1 MSRLPGRDAAA
12 LIVVDMQNGFLRPG
26 GSCDRIGLPVDR
38 LAAAVEPCARLVA
51 AARSASVPVIFTRY
65 VYRADFRDGGLLVAE
80 IMPALRECNALVA
93 GSDDAAIVT
102 ELTPR
107 EGEYVLDKNR
117 PSSFYATPLETWL
130 NGLGVD
136 ELVVCGVT
144 TNCCVETTVRDASQ
158 RDYRT
163 FVVED
168 AVAEFDAERHSIALR
183 SMGMLFAHVV
193 NVEQVLGSWN
203 RQVSSAAPP

>member
-1 MSRLPGRDAAA
+1 MTRLPGKERAA
-12 LIVVDMQNGFLRPG
+12 LVVVDMQNGFLREG
-26 GSCDRIGLPVDR
+26 GSCDRIGLPVTR
-38 LAAAVEPCARLVA
+38 LAAAIEPCVKLVA
-51 AARSASVPVIFTRY
+51 AARSAGVPVIFTRY
-65 VYRADFRDGGLLVAE
+65 VYRADFRDGGLLVEE

-93 GSDDAAIVT
+93 GSDDA
-102 ELTPR
+102 ELVDELRPR

-130 NGLGVD
+130 NGLGVE

-168 AVAEFDAERHSIALR
+168 AVAEFDEERHAVALR
-183 SMGMLFAHVV
+183 SMGMLFAHPVRV
-193 NVEQVLGSWN
+193 DQVI
-203 RQVSSAAPP
+203 AAWQ

>member
-1 MSRLPGRDAAA
+1 MVPRADKCA
-12 LIVVDMQNGFLRPG
+12 LVVVDMQNGFCFKG
-26 GSCDRIGLPVDR
+26 GSCDRIGLPVER
-38 LAAAVEPCARLVA
+38 LETAIEPCRRLIA
-51 AARSASVPVIFTRY
+51 AARRAGVPVIFTRY
-65 VYRADFRDGGLLVAE
+65 VYRPDFRDGGVLVE
-80 IMPALRECNALVA
+80 ELMPALREHRALVA
-93 GSDDAAIVT
+93 GTADAEIVPA
-102 ELTPR
+102 LAPQP
-107 EGEYVLDKNR
+107 GDYVLEKNR

-130 NGLGVD
+130 NGLGTE

-168 AVAEFDAERHSIALR
+168 AVAEFDEERHRVALR

-193 NVEQVLGSWN
+193 QLEQVEQAWGA
-203 RQVSSAAPP
+203 RA